1 MNTHKRNVL
10 QQNLVHSDLF
20 NSTRSETHNE
30 DAAVPGGALCG
41 LVDEADGVVDDVDAP
56 GFRGQGFYFGGP
68 VWVVVGDAVVGAEGF
83 GDFEF
88 AGGGGCGDDGCAEC
102 FGDLLFV
109 LAC

>member
-1 MNTHKRNVL
+1 MNAHKRNIL
-10 QQNLVHSDLF
+10 QQNLVHGDLF
-20 NSTRSETHNE
+20 DSAGSEADDE

-56 GFRGQGFYFGGP
+56 GFRGQGFDFGGP
-68 VWVVVGDAVVGAEGF
+68 VWVGVGDCVVGAEGF